1 VVSSFRLNVLI
12 GVYVVIKSM
21 YDLYKHRRSSDH
33 NNSVQQR
40 IVKEILDQA
49 DCKFSE
55 SIVKGIIDCSCGF
68 SLYYPCPVQLRLR
81 DAMKMSAGL
90 STSSSLED
98 KNFPNNNLSG
108 GSTDHAD
115 KG

>member
-1 VVSSFRLNVLI
+1 MMMNLC
-12 GVYVVIKSM
+12 
-21 YDLYKHRRSSDH
+21 KHRRSSDH

-40 IVKEILDQA
+40 IIKEILDQA

-55 SIVKGIIDCSCGF
+55 SIVKGIIDLDYYCEF
-68 SLYYPCPVQLRLR
+68 TLRYPCPVQLLLR
-81 DAMKMSAGL
+81 DAMKTSAEL
-90 STSSSLED
+90 SMNSSLEN
-98 KNFPNNNLSG
+98 KNLPNNNLRG